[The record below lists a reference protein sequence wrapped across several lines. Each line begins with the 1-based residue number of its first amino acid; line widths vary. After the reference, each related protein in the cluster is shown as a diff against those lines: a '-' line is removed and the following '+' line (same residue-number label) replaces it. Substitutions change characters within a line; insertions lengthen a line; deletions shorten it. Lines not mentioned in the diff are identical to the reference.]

1 MSATPDKLAR
11 VRPTDAPLRLRNTV
25 QTYDWGAYDAIPRL
39 LGAEPDGTPH
49 AELWLGAHPSAPSR
63 AYPAGDPADPASG
76 DGAPSPAGARDSAG
90 RPGDPVPSGDPV
102 ADDGVTLHALIRS
115 APDAM
120 LGKRVADEFGPRLPY
135 LLKVLAARRALSL
148 QVHPKPHTAR
158 EGFNRENRLGL
169 PAGSPKRSF
178 HDDQHKPEMLVAL
191 TQFEGLAGLRGTR
204 AALSLLDGLGGKLV
218 DDVVGALRADR
229 SATGMRAAFDVLIRA
244 RQDTGC
250 RADIERTVDSVRERL
265 AAGSPFERADR
276 TVVDLADQHPGDPG
290 AIASLLMNRFTLEPG
305 EALFTPAGELHAY
318 LSGVGVEVMA
328 SSDNVLRAGL
338 TSKLVD
344 ATALVE
350 CASFAARPPV
360 LPEVATSGGR
370 GQVQTYRAPV
380 PEFALTLADVDPSEN
395 VELPDDGPRIVL
407 CLDGETTLTC
417 GNGATTRLAR
427 GASAFVPD
435 AAGALTLT
443 GTGHVVCAWVP

>member
-1 MSATPDKLAR
+1 MPPSRHLRVALTVGAGVGDKLAR
-11 VRPTDAPLRLRNTV
+11 VHAIDAPLRLRNTV

-39 LGAEPDGTPH
+39 LGTEPDGTPH

-63 AYPAGDPADPASG
+63 TIGADG
-76 DGAPSPAGARDSAG
+76 VVGHGG
-90 RPGDPVPSGDPV
+90 
-102 ADDGVTLHALIRS
+102 ADDDAAGGAHGADDAPATLDALIRS

-158 EGFNRENRLGL
+158 EGFNRENRIGL

-204 AALSLLDGLGGKLV
+204 AALGLLDGLEGKLV
-218 DDVVGALRADR
+218 DGVVAALRADR
-229 SATGMRAAFDVLIRA
+229 SAAGMRAAFDVLIAA
-244 RQDTGC
+244 RQDRACG
-250 RADIERTVDSVRERL
+250 ADIQRTVDSVRERL
-265 AAGSPFERADR
+265 AGGSPFERADR
-276 TVVDLADQHPGDPG
+276 TVVDLAEQHPGDPG

-305 EALFTPAGELHAY
+305 DALFTPAGELHAY
-318 LSGVGVEVMA
+318 LSGVGAEVMA

-338 TSKLVD
+338 TTKLVD
-344 ATALVE
+344 AEALME

-360 LPEVATSGGR
+360 LPDVAISGGR
-370 GQVQTYRAPV
+370 GQVATYRAPV
-380 PEFALTLADVDPSEN
+380 PEFALTLADVDPGED
-395 VELPDDGPRIVL
+395 VALPDEGPRIVL
-407 CLDGETTLTC
+407 CLDGEVTLGCAGGSTAL
-417 GNGATTRLAR
+417 GR
-427 GASAFVPD
+427 GDSVFVPD
-435 AAGALTLT
+435 AAGAPTVS

>member
-1 MSATPDKLAR
+1 MQATE
-11 VRPTDAPLRLRNTV
+11 VPLRLRNTV

-39 LGAEPDGTPH
+39 LGTDPDGTPH

-63 AYPAGDPADPASG
+63 TCPVGHNGTEVVASPPDS
-76 DGAPSPAGARDSAG
+76 DGT
-90 RPGDPVPSGDPV
+90 
-102 ADDGVTLHALIRS
+102 TLRYLIRS

-120 LGKRVADEFGPRLPY
+120 LGKRVADAFGPRLPY

-169 PAGSPKRSF
+169 PAGSPRRSF

-204 AALSLLDGLGGKLV
+204 AALTLLDGLDGKLV
-218 DDVVGALRADR
+218 DGVVTALRTDR
-229 SATGMRAAFDVLIRA
+229 SAAGMRAAFDVLIQA

-250 RADIERTVDSVRERL
+250 RSDIEQTVDSVRERL

-318 LSGVGVEVMA
+318 LSGVGAEIMA

-344 ATALVE
+344 EAALVE

-360 LPEVATSGGR
+360 LPQVATSGSR
-370 GQVQTYRAPV
+370 HQVQTYRAPV
-380 PEFALTLADVDPSEN
+380 SEFALTLADVDPSEDA
-395 VELPDDGPRIVL
+395 ELPDDGPRIVL
-407 CLDGETTLTC
+407 CLDGEVSLTC
-417 GNGATTRLAR
+417 GVGSIPPTSLTR
-427 GASAFVPD
+427 GESVFIPD
-435 AAGALTLT
+435 AAGTLIAS
-443 GTGHVVCAWVP
+443 GAGHLVCAWVP

>member
-1 MSATPDKLAR
+1 MHATD
-11 VRPTDAPLRLRNTV
+11 VPLRLRNTV

-39 LGAEPDGTPH
+39 LGAEPDGTPQ

-63 AYPAGDPADPASG
+63 TGP
-76 DGAPSPAGARDSAG
+76 
-90 RPGDPVPSGDPV
+90 
-102 ADDGVTLHALIRS
+102 ADDGTTLHSLIRS

-204 AALSLLDGLGGKLV
+204 AALSLLDGLGGRLV
-218 DDVVGALRADR
+218 DEVVAALRADR
-229 SATGMRAAFDVLIRA
+229 SAAGMRAAFDVLIRA

-250 RADIERTVDSVRERL
+250 RSDIERTVDSVRERL

-318 LSGVGVEVMA
+318 LSGVGTEIMA

-344 ATALVE
+344 AGALVE

-360 LPEVATSGGR
+360 LPEVATSGSR

-380 PEFALTLADVDPSEN
+380 AEFALTLADVDPSEG

-417 GNGATTRLAR
+417 GNGAATSLAR
-427 GASAFVPD
+427 GGSAFVPD
-435 AAGALTLT
+435 VSGALTLT

>member
-1 MSATPDKLAR
+1 MQATD
-11 VRPTDAPLRLRNTV
+11 VPLRLRNTV

-39 LGAEPDGTPH
+39 LGDEPDGTPR

-63 AYPAGDPADPASG
+63 TDPAGDG
-76 DGAPSPAGARDSAG
+76 T
-90 RPGDPVPSGDPV
+90 
-102 ADDGVTLHALIRS
+102 TLHSLIRS

-169 PAGSPKRSF
+169 PAGSAKRSF

-204 AALSLLDGLGGKLV
+204 AALTLLDGLGGKLV
-218 DDVVGALRADR
+218 DDVVAALRADR
-229 SATGMRAAFDVLIRA
+229 SAAGMRAAFDVLIRA
-244 RQDTGC
+244 RQDAGC
-250 RADIERTVDSVRERL
+250 RSDIEHTVDSVRERL
-265 AAGSPFERADR
+265 AGGSPFERADR

-290 AIASLLMNRFTLEPG
+290 AVASLLMNRFTLEPG

-318 LSGVGVEVMA
+318 LSGVGTEIMA

-344 ATALVE
+344 AGALME

-360 LPEVATSGGR
+360 LPDFATSGSR

-380 PEFALTLADVDPSEN
+380 AEFALTLADVDPGEDL
-395 VELPDDGPRIVL
+395 ELPDDGPRIVL
-407 CLDGETTLTC
+407 CLDGEVALSC
-417 GNGATTRLAR
+417 GDGSRPATSLAH
-427 GASAFVPD
+427 GDSVFVPD

-443 GTGHVVCAWVP
+443 GAGHVVCAWVP

>member
-1 MSATPDKLAR
+1 MQATD
-11 VRPTDAPLRLRNTV
+11 VPLRLRNTV

-39 LGAEPDGTPH
+39 LGAEPDGTPN

-63 AYPAGDPADPASG
+63 TEV
-76 DGAPSPAGARDSAG
+76 DGE
-90 RPGDPVPSGDPV
+90 
-102 ADDGVTLHALIRS
+102 VTLHALVRS

-191 TQFEGLAGLRGTR
+191 TQFEGLAGLRSTR
-204 AALSLLDGLGGKLV
+204 AALSLLDGLDGRLVGGV
-218 DDVVGALRADR
+218 MGALRADR
-229 SATGMRAAFDVLIRA
+229 SATGMRAAFDVLIAA
-244 RQDTGC
+244 RQDAGC
-250 RADIERTVDSVRERL
+250 REDIARTVDSVRERL
-265 AAGSPFERADR
+265 AGGSPFERADR
-276 TVVDLADQHPGDPG
+276 TVVDLAEQHPGDPG

-318 LSGVGVEVMA
+318 LSGVGAEIMA

-344 ATALVE
+344 GDALME

-360 LPEVATSGGR
+360 LPEVATAGGR

-380 PEFALTLADVDPSEN
+380 TEFALTLADVDESEAATM
-395 VELPDDGPRIVL
+395 PDDGPRIVL
-407 CLDGETTLTC
+407 CLDGEVTLTC
-417 GNGATTRLAR
+417 GDGGTTRLEH

-435 AAGALTLT
+435 AAGALAVS
-443 GTGHVVCAWVP
+443 GSGHVACAWVP